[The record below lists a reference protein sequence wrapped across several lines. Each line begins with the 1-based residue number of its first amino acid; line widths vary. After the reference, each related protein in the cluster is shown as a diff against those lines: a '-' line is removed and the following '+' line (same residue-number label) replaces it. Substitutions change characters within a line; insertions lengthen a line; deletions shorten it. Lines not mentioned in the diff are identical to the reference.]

1 MVKDKPQ
8 ISLGAAI
15 RRRRE
20 ALKISQD
27 SFAEMIEMHRT
38 YYSAIERG
46 EKNMTVQ
53 TLLQIAAGLRTK
65 VADLFREAGY

>member
-8 ISLGAAI
+8 VSLGSAI
-15 RRRRE
+15 KRRRK

-27 SFAEMIEMHRT
+27 AFAEMIQMHRT

-53 TLLQIAAGLRTK
+53 TLLQVAAGLRTK
-65 VADLFREAGY
+65 VADLFRDAGI